1 MISAIIL
8 MNIERHKINET
19 AELLNDMT
27 EISEV
32 FSVSGRYD
40 LIAIVRVQNIDDL
53 SALVTDRLL
62 KIDSIE
68 KTDTVLAYKTYSKH
82 DLDAMFS
89 IGEWCISKY
98 KNLQNTRNL
107 RVTELR

>member
-1 MISAIIL
+1 MHKIMISAIIL

-19 AELLNDMT
+19 AELLNDMP

-53 SALVTDRLL
+53 SVLVTNHLL

-68 KTDTVLAYKTYSKH
+68 KTDTLLAYKTYSKH

-89 IGEWCISKY
+89 IGE
-98 KNLQNTRNL
+98 
-107 RVTELR
+107 

>member
-19 AELLNDMT
+19 AELLNEMT

-53 SALVTDRLL
+53 SVLVTNHLL
-62 KIDSIE
+62 KIDSIK
-68 KTDTVLAYKTYSKH
+68 KTDTLLAYKTYSKH

-89 IGEWCISKY
+89 IGE
-98 KNLQNTRNL
+98 
-107 RVTELR
+107 

>member
-89 IGEWCISKY
+89 IGE
-98 KNLQNTRNL
+98 
-107 RVTELR
+107 

>member
-1 MISAIIL
+1 MHKIMISAIIL

-19 AELLNDMT
+19 AELLNDMP

-40 LIAIVRVQNIDDL
+40 LIAIVRVQNIDNL
-53 SALVTDRLL
+53 SVLVTNHLL

-68 KTDTVLAYKTYSKH
+68 KTDTLLAYKTYSKH

-89 IGEWCISKY
+89 IGE
-98 KNLQNTRNL
+98 
-107 RVTELR
+107 

>member
-1 MISAIIL
+1 

-53 SALVTDRLL
+53 SALVTNHLL
-62 KIDSIE
+62 KLDSIE
-68 KTDTVLAYKTYSKH
+68 KTDTLLAYKTYSKH

-89 IGEWCISKY
+89 IG
-98 KNLQNTRNL
+98 Q
-107 RVTELR
+107 

>member
-1 MISAIIL
+1 MHKIMISAIIL

-40 LIAIVRVQNIDDL
+40 LIAIVRVQKIDDL
-53 SALVTDRLL
+53 SVLVTDHLL
-62 KIDSIE
+62 KIDGIE
-68 KTDTVLAYKTYSKH
+68 KTDTLLAYKTYSKH
-82 DLDAMFS
+82 DLDTMFS
-89 IGEWCISKY
+89 IGE
-98 KNLQNTRNL
+98 
-107 RVTELR
+107 

>member
-1 MISAIIL
+1 MQIMISAIIL

-19 AELLNDMT
+19 AELLNGMA

-53 SALVTDRLL
+53 SVLVTNHLL

-68 KTDTVLAYKTYSKH
+68 KTDTLLAYKTYSKH

-89 IGEWCISKY
+89 IGE
-98 KNLQNTRNL
+98 
-107 RVTELR
+107 

>member
-1 MISAIIL
+1 

-19 AELLNDMT
+19 AELLNEMP

-53 SALVTDRLL
+53 SVLVTNHLL

-68 KTDTVLAYKTYSKH
+68 KTDTLLAYKTYSKH

-89 IGEWCISKY
+89 IGE
-98 KNLQNTRNL
+98 
-107 RVTELR
+107 

>member
-19 AELLNDMT
+19 AELLNDMP

-40 LIAIVRVQNIDDL
+40 LIAIVRVQNIDNL
-53 SALVTDRLL
+53 SVLVTNHLL

-68 KTDTVLAYKTYSKH
+68 KTDTLLAYKTYSKH

-89 IGEWCISKY
+89 IGE
-98 KNLQNTRNL
+98 
-107 RVTELR
+107 

>member
-1 MISAIIL
+1 MYKIMISAIIL

-19 AELLNDMT
+19 AELLNDMP

-53 SALVTDRLL
+53 SVLVTNHLL
-62 KIDSIE
+62 KIGSIE
-68 KTDTVLAYKTYSKH
+68 KTDTLLAYKTYSKH

-89 IGEWCISKY
+89 IGE
-98 KNLQNTRNL
+98 
-107 RVTELR
+107 

>member
-19 AELLNDMT
+19 AELLNEMP

-53 SALVTDRLL
+53 SVLVTNHLL

-68 KTDTVLAYKTYSKH
+68 KTDTLLAYKTYSKH

-89 IGEWCISKY
+89 IGE
-98 KNLQNTRNL
+98 
-107 RVTELR
+107 

>member
-53 SALVTDRLL
+53 SALVTNHLL
-62 KIDSIE
+62 KLDSIE
-68 KTDTVLAYKTYSKH
+68 KTDTLLAYKTYSKH

-89 IGEWCISKY
+89 IG
-98 KNLQNTRNL
+98 Q
-107 RVTELR
+107 

>member
-1 MISAIIL
+1 

-19 AELLNDMT
+19 AELLNDMP

-40 LIAIVRVQNIDDL
+40 LIAIVRVKNIDDL
-53 SALVTDRLL
+53 SVLVTNHLL

-68 KTDTVLAYKTYSKH
+68 KTDTLLAYKTYSKH

-89 IGEWCISKY
+89 IGE
-98 KNLQNTRNL
+98 
-107 RVTELR
+107 

>member
-19 AELLNDMT
+19 AELLNEMT

-53 SALVTDRLL
+53 SVLVTNHLL

-68 KTDTVLAYKTYSKH
+68 KTDTLLAYKTYSKH

-89 IGEWCISKY
+89 IGE
-98 KNLQNTRNL
+98 
-107 RVTELR
+107 

>member
-1 MISAIIL
+1 MYKIMISAIIL

-19 AELLNDMT
+19 AELLNDMP

-53 SALVTDRLL
+53 SVLVTNHLL

-68 KTDTVLAYKTYSKH
+68 KTDTLLAYKTYSKH

-89 IGEWCISKY
+89 IGE
-98 KNLQNTRNL
+98 
-107 RVTELR
+107 

>member
-19 AELLNDMT
+19 AELLNEMT

-53 SALVTDRLL
+53 SVLVTNHLL
-62 KIDSIE
+62 KIDGIE

-89 IGEWCISKY
+89 IGE
-98 KNLQNTRNL
+98 
-107 RVTELR
+107 

>member
-19 AELLNDMT
+19 AELLNDMP

-53 SALVTDRLL
+53 SVLVTNHLL

-68 KTDTVLAYKTYSKH
+68 KTDTLLAYKTYSKH

-89 IGEWCISKY
+89 IGE
-98 KNLQNTRNL
+98 
-107 RVTELR
+107 

>member
-1 MISAIIL
+1 

-19 AELLNDMT
+19 AELLNDMP

-53 SALVTDRLL
+53 SVLVTNHLL

-68 KTDTVLAYKTYSKH
+68 KTDTLLAYKTYSKH

-89 IGEWCISKY
+89 IGE
-98 KNLQNTRNL
+98 
-107 RVTELR
+107 

>member
-19 AELLNDMT
+19 AELLNEMT

-53 SALVTDRLL
+53 SVLATNHLL

-68 KTDTVLAYKTYSKH
+68 KTDTLLAYKTYSKH

-89 IGEWCISKY
+89 IGE
-98 KNLQNTRNL
+98 
-107 RVTELR
+107 